1 MGTTAREGATTR
13 GRGPR
18 SDRASRRAAASEDQR
33 EEQYD
38 LLTAAL
44 IGVVIGAGATMLFR
58 RGPRGSRPI
67 VPLLKAAGRGAR
79 YAGMA
84 GLQGARWAAPRVGR
98 GARWAGDHAASGAGW
113 VADRGGELWDHVPI
127 EDIQEQVGEYL
138 DTARSAIAE
147 TVESE
152 LQDLRKAIRRQ
163 RKKLGV

>member
-1 MGTTAREGATTR
+1 MGTTAREGSTSRA
-13 GRGPR
+13 RGPR
-18 SDRASRRAAASEDQR
+18 SDRASRRAAASGEQR

-67 VPLLKAAGRGAR
+67 VPLLRAAGKGAR
-79 YAGMA
+79 MAGMA
-84 GLQGARWAAPRVGR
+84 GMAGAHWAAPHVGR
-98 GARWAGDHAASGAGW
+98 GARWAGRHAADGAGW
-113 VADRGGELWDHVPI
+113 VADRGEDLWDRVPV
-127 EDIQEQVGEYL
+127 EDIQEQVGDYL
-138 DTARSAIAE
+138 NSARDAIAN